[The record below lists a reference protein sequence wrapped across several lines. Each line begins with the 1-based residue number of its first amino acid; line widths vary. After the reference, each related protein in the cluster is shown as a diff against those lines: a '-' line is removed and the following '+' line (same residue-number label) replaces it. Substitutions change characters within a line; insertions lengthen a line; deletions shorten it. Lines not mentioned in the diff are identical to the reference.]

1 MIPEVSMRG
10 KVEKWRRL
18 GVESRFDAAILDV
31 RRVRCESETGKSG
44 LFTLVGAKDWAI
56 VVPLVAGDKGPE
68 VVMVRQYR
76 HGNDSLSLE
85 FPGGVVERGEA
96 PEAAV
101 RRELEEETGY
111 RAGRV
116 LHAGT
121 VSPNPAFLENS
132 YHVYV
137 AFDLVAD
144 GRVSLDE
151 HEEIDVEL
159 LPLEEVRAKMGTG
172 ECANAMMAAGLFL
185 AERVLRTEGF

>member
-1 MIPEVSMRG
+1 MQG

-18 GVESRFDAAILDV
+18 GVESRFDAAILEV
-31 RRVRCESETGKSG
+31 RRVRCESEAGKHG

-56 VVPLVAGDKGPE
+56 VVPLIAGVEGPE

-76 HGNDSLSLE
+76 HGSDALSLE
-85 FPGGVVERGEA
+85 FPGGVVETGEA

-101 RRELEEETGY
+101 LRELEEETGY
-111 RAGRV
+111 RAGRI

-137 AFDLVAD
+137 AFDLAPD
-144 GRVSLDE
+144 GKVSLDE
-151 HEEIDVEL
+151 HEEIEVEL
-159 LPLEEVRAKMGTG
+159 LPLEDVRKRMGTG

-185 AERVLRTEGF
+185 AERVLAKEGY

>member
-1 MIPEVSMRG
+1 MQG

-18 GVESRFDAAILDV
+18 DVESRFDAAILDI
-31 RRVRCESETGKSG
+31 RRVRCGSETGKRG
-44 LFTLVGAKDWAI
+44 LFTLVAAKDWAI
-56 VVPLVAGDKGPE
+56 VVPILAGAGGPE

-76 HGNDSLSLE
+76 HGSDSLSLE
-85 FPGGVVERGEA
+85 FPGGVVEKGEA

-137 AFDLVAD
+137 AFDLAAD
-144 GRVSLDE
+144 GRVCLDE

-159 LPLEEVRAKMGTG
+159 VPLEVVRRIMGTG

-185 AERVLRTEGF
+185 AERVLEKEGY